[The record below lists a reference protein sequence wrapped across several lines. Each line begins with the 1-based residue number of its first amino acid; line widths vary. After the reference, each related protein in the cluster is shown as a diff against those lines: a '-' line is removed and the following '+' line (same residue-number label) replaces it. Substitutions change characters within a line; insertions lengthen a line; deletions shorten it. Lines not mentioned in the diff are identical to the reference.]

1 MVIVIRSELEG
12 LLRSF
17 YKDIFELKEENGLE
31 IYPIFNTLPDRKLYM
46 DYYEQ
51 ITKPISLNTLK
62 KRIPHYTEAQEF
74 LNDIVQMS
82 WNAKT
87 YNTKESEV
95 HKYAKILD
103 KYLIQDLFP
112 KLQKSYPHVR
122 YPYLGP
128 LPDPEDEA
136 EQVSLRDKQ
145 KAEDE
150 KNGIKPEDLAINKP
164 EEPEKPN
171 EDVVV
176 PVERPR
182 RNIRTMEERK
192 VTIEDTNTKDETYT
206 SPDNN
211 MKLRTNRA
219 PPRISY
225 DSDENSEISSMYSRS
240 TTPLLPTRIT
250 SNKPRK
256 TPTSIRRGRPPII
269 ELPYLQRVKNVLK
282 NLKREIDHSKN
293 HLAHMYETVPDE
305 MKTGKYR
312 SMIPN
317 PICLED
323 IRTKLRLRTYSDFV
337 SFQNDFRTMLSNYK
351 VFYGNDHEVKEFSN
365 RIEKLFIALCK
376 NELSRPD
383 KYFLSDGIM
392 RFPVDYVEVNNIKY
406 EIGDWVL
413 LKNPNDPTKPIVA
426 EIFKLWRT
434 EDGQEWL
441 NACWYFRPEQTV
453 HRVDRLFYKN
463 EVVKTGQYRDNV
475 IEDIVGKC
483 YVIHFTRFQRGDPE
497 YKVDGIQFVCEY
509 RYNESDKVFNKIRTW
524 KACLPEEI
532 RDIEEP
538 TIPVNGR
545 KFYKYPSPIV
555 QLLDKNATVNSK
567 IPQPVQG
574 DPAGP
579 PLVGAVYMRPAL
591 DRDDLGEYSTSP
603 DCPRYIIRPGDP
615 PEEGKLDFDTGT
627 ILTDSIT
634 TTTFTK
640 PYTHTQPRIP
650 DMNSGKYSSSR
661 SQSTNYL
668 QPKLDTFRKP
678 TVPVQNAS
686 LIETSQDPMTAKRLA
701 DLQVRRF
708 YTRQQMLMKKKET
721 MNQNVGVTKTD
732 QSASLQMTKIALIPI
747 EIDHPTSYVLPISIT
762 KNVDVLQRT
771 DYKNYHRVMQSQNQ
785 PVANPSKK
793 RFRGESLWFSGPSID
808 IAERYVNI
816 GEDMSRLY
824 LNRIFKKTKLDYEE
838 STEITDS
845 RNRILGKHQQQR
857 VISKY
862 NLDQAELEENNKD
875 NSVATETAESESN
888 EEHEF
893 DDENKIIPGTFVIS
907 LRPSSKFIAHRLKQ
921 KETN

>member
-31 IYPIFNTLPDRKLYM
+31 IYPIFNTLPDRKLYI

-62 KRIPHYTEAQEF
+62 KRIPHYTEAQDF
-74 LNDIVQMS
+74 LNDVVQMS

-87 YNTKESEV
+87 YNTKESDI

-103 KYLIQDLFP
+103 KYLIHTMFP
-112 KLQKSYPHVR
+112 KLQKRYPHVR

-128 LPDPEDEA
+128 LPDPDDEA
-136 EQVSLRDKQ
+136 GQISLRDKQ
-145 KAEDE
+145 KEADE
-150 KNGIKPEDLAINKP
+150 KNGIKPEDLVVNKP
-164 EEPEKPN
+164 AEPEKLK
-171 EDVVV
+171 EDIIV

-182 RNIRTMEERK
+182 RNMRTMEERK
-192 VTIEDTNTKDETYT
+192 VTIADANDKDKTYT
-206 SPDNN
+206 PPDNN
-211 MKLRTNRA
+211 MQLRTNRA
-219 PPRISY
+219 PSRTSY
-225 DSDENSEISSMYSRS
+225 ESDSNSEISSMYSRS
-240 TTPLLPTRIT
+240 VTPLLPARIA

-282 NLKREIDHSKN
+282 NLKRETDHSKN
-293 HLAHMYETVPDE
+293 PLAHMYETVPDE
-305 MKTGKYR
+305 MRTGKFK
-312 SMIPN
+312 SVIPN

-323 IRTKLRLRTYSDFV
+323 MRTKLRLRAYPDFV
-337 SFQNDFRTMLSNYK
+337 SFQNDFRSMLSNYR
-351 VFYGNDHEVKEFSN
+351 VFYGNDHEVNEFAG
-365 RIEKLFIALCK
+365 RIEKLFVSLCK

-383 KYFLSDGIM
+383 KYFLSDGVM
-392 RFPVDYVEVNNIKY
+392 RYPVDFVEVNNIKY

-413 LKNPNDPTKPIVA
+413 LKNPNDATKPIVA

-475 IEDIVGKC
+475 IEDIVAKC

-497 YKVDGIQFVCEY
+497 TKVDGTQFVCEY

-545 KFYKYPSPIV
+545 KFYKYPSPIA

-615 PEEGKLDFDTGT
+615 PEEGKLDIATGT

-640 PYTHTQPRIP
+640 PYTLSQPRGSGG
-650 DMNSGKYSSSR
+650 NSGKYGSSR
-661 SQSTNYL
+661 SHSTNYP
-668 QPKLDTFRKP
+668 QQIVDTFRRP
-678 TVPVQNAS
+678 TLPVANTS
-686 LIETSQDPMTAKRLA
+686 LIETSQDPLTAKRLA

-708 YTRQQMLMKKKET
+708 YTRQQMLLKKKE
-721 MNQNVGVTKTD
+721 MINQHVSLAKTD
-732 QSASLQMTKIALIPI
+732 QNSSLQMTKIALIPI
-747 EIDHPTSYVLPISIT
+747 EIDHPSSYILPISIS
-762 KNVDVLQRT
+762 KNVNVLQRT
-771 DYKNYHRVMQSQNQ
+771 DYGNYHRVMQSQNQ
-785 PVANPSKK
+785 PISNPSKK

-816 GEDMSRLY
+816 GEDSSRLY
-824 LNRIFKKTKLDYEE
+824 LNRIFKKAKLDFEE
-838 STEITDS
+838 TTEITDT
-845 RNRILGKHQQQR
+845 RNRVLGKHQQQR

-862 NLDQAELEENNKD
+862 SLDQVEPEEQNGN
-875 NSVATETAESESN
+875 ESSTGNGEEVN

-893 DDENKIIPGTFVIS
+893 DDEDRILPGTFVIS
-907 LRPSSKFIAHRLKQ
+907 LRPSCKFIAHKLKQ
-921 KETN
+921 KETI